1 MMITEQCDGYGI
13 SGIATTQF
21 KVSVSAE
28 EYAQKPPAQN
38 AAVQFACEQLPM
50 LLPKYYIINRVK
62 KGGVVTF
69 TCMDRMI
76 FLDQTVNIAKNQF
89 TNDKI
94 DTWDVLETIRSQ
106 CGFSEVVSLGMGG
119 MTVSDILPKL
129 EKADVY
135 MKSCRSILEVISKA
149 CAGFWRCGR
158 QANYGTDS
166 LIFHAFGS
174 TPYAVL
180 IDEVAHTAVSYGG
193 EKGAIAGIIVTDGK
207 DKTFFT
213 GNTSD
218 MFTTIQ
224 ITTPYASE
232 AILGNISQRIM
243 GMTYKAWSCSKIKA
257 STSGMITM
265 GAQINLGGD
274 VTEICNSVKIM
285 PRAYGIFA
293 EVGRNEVTE
302 SEFDY
307 LGAISRQIEQCIKD
321 NEKYGCMMFTRYQGV
336 VFTADEVENGETVS
350 KSYGFGTYGGGITE
364 YDGAMVSKVVP
375 SSATWNADK
384 SEAVVSYGEKKYK
397 YGIQRDSGG
406 NVTSFTKEEVVE

>member
-62 KGGVVTF
+62 KGSTITF

-89 TNDKI
+89 TNDEI
-94 DTWDVLETIRSQ
+94 DTSDVLETIRSQ
-106 CGFSEVVSLGMGG
+106 CGFSEIAYIGMGN
-119 MTVSDILPKL
+119 TSVSAILPKL
-129 EKADVY
+129 KKSDVY
-135 MKSCRSILEVISKA
+135 MKTCRNVLEVISQA
-149 CAGFWRCGR
+149 CVGFWRCGR

-180 IDEVAHTAVSYGG
+180 IDEVVHTDVSYGG
-193 EKGAIAGIIVTDGK
+193 EKGPIAGIIITD
-207 DKTFFT
+207 DDEKTFTT
-213 GNTSD
+213 GDTSD

-224 ITTPYASE
+224 ISTPYASN
-232 AILGNISQRIM
+232 AILNNVAQRVM
-243 GMTYKAWSCSKIKA
+243 GMTYKAWNCSKIKA

-265 GAQINLGGD
+265 GAQINLGDD
-274 VTEICNSVKIM
+274 VMEICNSVKVT
-285 PRAYGIFA
+285 PTAYGIFA

-321 NEKYGCMMFTRYQGV
+321 NEKYGCMMITRYQGV
-336 VFTADEVENGETVS
+336 VFTADEVENGETVT
-350 KSYGFGTYGGGITE
+350 KTYGFGTYGGGITE

-375 SSATWNADK
+375 SSAKWNFDK
-384 SEAVVSYGEKKYK
+384 TEALVSYGEKKYK
-397 YGIQRDSGG
+397 YGIQRDSDG
-406 NVTSFTKEEVVE
+406 NITNFTKEEVTE